1 MATTKCPFC
10 AEEIQEEAIVCKHCK
25 RDLPLSESEQTQ
37 EPRQSTKAGK
47 KSSPLGW
54 MVTKWLGILVMVN
67 AIANAVRKLSEGPQ
81 IEPGRPTTGSPWGD
95 LVSDLLTLLIV
106 GYVLYRWGSGK
117 EKQIRQRL
125 ENEEEMSGESS
136 NHSD

>member
-1 MATTKCPFC
+1 MPTKKCPFC
-10 AEEIQEEAIVCKHCK
+10 AEEIQAEAIFCKHCK

-106 GYVLYRWGSGK
+106 GYVLYRWGAGK

-125 ENEEEMSGESS
+125 ENEGEDLQEEVPK
-136 NHSD
+136 